1 MRILIIEDEIT
12 LNRTL
17 QEGLSDFGY
26 QVDSAENYKD
36 AEYFIDIRNY
46 DLVLTDWMLP
56 DGDGLELCKLV
67 KNRSSRTAVVIISAR
82 DDKESE
88 IEALKA
94 GADDY
99 IKKPFDFDILL
110 ARIEAR
116 LRFGGTNVIEI
127 DELIINPDEEKI
139 EYAGNEIE
147 LKGKPFEVLTH
158 LARHRDQIVSKEQL
172 LDAIWEEPE
181 LVTPNVIEV
190 AINQIRQ
197 KMDKP
202 LQISTIETIR
212 RRGYRFCY
220 PNLTED
226 EKSAKKAAANAA
238 AAAEAAAAN

>member
-1 MRILIIEDEIT
+1 MRILIVEDEST

-17 QEGLSDFGY
+17 QEGLQDFGY
-26 QVDSAENYKD
+26 QVDIAENFKD

-56 DGDGLELCKLV
+56 DGDGLELTKIV
-67 KNRSSRTAVVIISAR
+67 KNRSSRTSVVVVSAR

-88 IEALKA
+88 IKALKT

-99 IKKPFDFDILL
+99 IKKPFDFDVLL
-110 ARIEAR
+110 ARIECR
-116 LRFGGTNVIEI
+116 LRFGGTSVITI
-127 DELIINPDEEKI
+127 DSLAINPDEEKI
-139 EYAGNEIE
+139 TYDGVEIE

-202 LQISTIETIR
+202 LNIATIETIR

-220 PNLTED
+220 PPKKEATEV
-226 EKSAKKAAANAA
+226 
-238 AAAEAAAAN
+238 

>member
-17 QEGLSDFGY
+17 QEGLTDFGY
-26 QVDSAENYKD
+26 QVDTAENYKD

-56 DGDGLELCKLV
+56 DGDGIDLCKLV
-67 KNRSSRTAVVIISAR
+67 KNRSSRTAVVILSAR
-82 DDKESE
+82 DDKDSE
-88 IEALKA
+88 IEALKS

-116 LRFGGTNVIEI
+116 LRFGGTNIIEI
-127 DELIINPDEEKI
+127 DDLSINPDEEKI
-139 EYAGNEIE
+139 MYDGEEIE

-202 LQISTIETIR
+202 LNISTIETIR

-220 PNLTED
+220 PNTND
-226 EKSAKKAAANAA
+226 
-238 AAAEAAAAN
+238 EAAV

>member
-1 MRILIIEDEIT
+1 MRILIVEDEVT
-12 LNRTL
+12 LNKTIAEGL
-17 QEGLSDFGY
+17 QEFGY
-26 QVDSAENYKD
+26 QTDSSENFKD
-36 AEYFIDIRNY
+36 AEYFIGIRNY
-46 DLVLTDWMLP
+46 DLVLTDLMLP
-56 DGDGLELCKLV
+56 DGDGIDLVALV
-67 KNRSSRTAVVIISAR
+67 KQKSPRTACVVISAK

-88 IEALKA
+88 INALKNS
-94 GADDY
+94 ADDY

-127 DELIINPDEEKI
+127 DDLIIDPDEEKI
-139 EYAGNEIE
+139 TYKGKEIE
-147 LKGKPFEVLTH
+147 LKGKPFEVLTQ
-158 LARHRDQIVSKEQL
+158 LARHSDQIVSKEQL

-202 LQISTIETIR
+202 LNISTIETVR

-220 PNLTED
+220 PK
-226 EKSAKKAAANAA
+226 KS
-238 AAAEAAAAN
+238 

>member
-17 QEGLSDFGY
+17 QEGLIDFGY
-26 QVDSAENYKD
+26 QVDSAENFKD

-56 DGDGLELCKLV
+56 DGDGVELCKIV
-67 KNRSSRTAVVIISAR
+67 KNRSSRTAVVLISAR

-88 IEALKA
+88 IEALRA
-94 GADDY
+94 GADDF

-116 LRFGGTNVIEI
+116 LRFGGTNIIEI
-127 DELIINPDEEKI
+127 DDLIINPDEEKI
-139 EYAGNEIE
+139 EYAGEEIE

-202 LQISTIETIR
+202 LNISTIETIR

-220 PNLTED
+220 PNIIAED
-226 EKSAKKAAANAA
+226 K
-238 AAAEAAAAN
+238 

>member
-12 LNRTL
+12 LTKTL
-17 QEGLSDFGY
+17 ADGLAELNY
-26 QVDSAENYKD
+26 QADVAENLKD
-36 AEYFIDIRNY
+36 GEYYISIRNY
-46 DLVLTDWMLP
+46 DLVLTDWSLP
-56 DGDGLELCKLV
+56 DGNGIDIIMPV
-67 KNRSSRTAVVIISAR
+67 KTKSPRTAVVILSAR
-82 DDKESE
+82 EGKESE
-88 IEALKA
+88 IEALRA

-99 IKKPFDFDILL
+99 IKKPFDFDVLV

-116 LRFGGTNVIEI
+116 LRFGGTNLIEI
-127 DELIINPDEEKI
+127 ESLTINPDEEKI
-139 EYAGNEIE
+139 TYNGEEIE

-202 LQISTIETIR
+202 LNIATIETVR

-220 PNLTED
+220 PKE
-226 EKSAKKAAANAA
+226 ANS
-238 AAAEAAAAN
+238 

>member
-1 MRILIIEDEIT
+1 M
-12 LNRTL
+12 
-17 QEGLSDFGY
+17 
-26 QVDSAENYKD
+26 A
-36 AEYFIDIRNY
+36 
-46 DLVLTDWMLP
+46 
-56 DGDGLELCKLV
+56 DGDVPDLINLV
-67 KNRSSRTAVVIISAR
+67 KRKSNRTAVVVISHKQE
-82 DDKESE
+82 KENE
-88 IEALKA
+88 IESLRV

-99 IKKPFDFDILL
+99 IRKPFDFEVLV

-127 DELIINPDEEKI
+127 ENLTIDPDEEKI
-139 EYAGNEIE
+139 LYDNTEIE

-202 LQISTIETIR
+202 LSISTIETVR
-212 RRGYRFCY
+212 RRGYRFCF
-220 PNLTED
+220 PR
-226 EKSAKKAAANAA
+226 KAENT
-238 AAAEAAAAN
+238 